1 MLLKILVGAT
11 VCECDRLMDRALLRY
26 INPNMEKEPIDN
38 EQCPIYST
46 ITPEDRLVMISWHQ
60 MGNDP
65 DRAKKL
71 GDKIIAVGKKL
82 IEHNK

>member
-26 INPNMEKEPIDN
+26 INPNMASEPIDK

-46 ITPEDRLVMISWHQ
+46 ITQEDRLVMISWQQ

-71 GDKIIAVGKKL
+71 GDQIIAVGNKL